1 VRLKLAVLLSL
12 LPLLGLS
19 ACPTGHPPASG
30 PAITGEPSSQTVT
43 APAGATFTVTATG
56 AAPLAYTWQS
66 APSGSASFTAIAG
79 AANASSYTTGAT
91 SSGETG
97 TQFRVVV
104 NNSVGPAVTS
114 SVATLTVNAPG
125 TGPPSITTQ
134 PTNQTVTA
142 GQTATFTVTA
152 TGASPLS
159 YQWQSAP
166 SGSSTYTN
174 VGAASA
180 TASLAVANTTVAMSG
195 SSYRVVVTNGVSPSA
210 TSDAATLT
218 VNAVAPS
225 SVTVLTYHNDVGR
238 TGQNLTETTL
248 TTSNVNSTNFGL
260 LGSISV
266 DGPVDGEPLYVG
278 NLTLSG
284 GTHNTLFVVT
294 ENDSVYAFDAD
305 TLAQLWKVSVV
316 GTNETPSNEVD
327 QCDQVTPTIGI
338 TSTPVIDL
346 SAGPHGTIFVVGM
359 TLDSGGNYHQRLH
372 ALDLTTGAERTDIA
386 SPTTIQATSA
396 GQTFNPEDYEE
407 RVGLLLLNGA
417 IYLGWT
423 SHCDSG
429 SYQAWVMGYS
439 ESTLQQTS
447 VINLTPKGNGGGI
460 WQSGDGL
467 AADSSGN
474 IYFLDGNGS
483 FDSTPGAL
491 QANGDYG
498 NAFMK
503 LSTTGGAL
511 AVADFFATYDTVQNS
526 NQDLDLGS
534 GGALVLPD
542 VEDASGTTWHLAV
555 GAGKHDASLGEPVI
569 FLVNRDSM
577 GKFNASNDSA
587 VYQEL
592 TSALE
597 GGTGV
602 FAMPAYFNNTVYYGA
617 VDDNLKAFSLVNA
630 KLVSPAG
637 SESAISFGY
646 PGTTPSVSAN
656 GSSNGIIW
664 AVENNSVGVLHAYD
678 ATNLSN
684 ELYNS
689 NQAGTRDNFQDNK
702 FITPMIANGKVYV
715 GTPTS
720 VAVFGLLPSS
730 TKLMRRARA
739 AHPRQNR
746 LPAHTAPRPGSSTP
760 GY

>member
-1 VRLKLAVLLSL
+1 LRLKLAVLLSL
-12 LPLLGLS
+12 IPLLGLS
-19 ACPTGHPPASG
+19 ACPTGHPPVTAPEITMQ
-30 PAITGEPSSQTVT
+30 PANQTVT
-43 APAGATFTVTATG
+43 APATATFSVTATG
-56 AAPLAYTWQS
+56 TDPLTYTWES
-66 APSGSASFTAIAG
+66 APSGSAAFAAISG
-79 AANASSYTTGAT
+79 AANSSSYTTSAT
-91 SSGETG
+91 SAGQSG

-104 NNSVGPAVTS
+104 SNGASPAATS
-114 SVATLTVNAPG
+114 NAATLTVNAPAG
-125 TGPPSITTQ
+125 TAPSITAQ

-142 GQTATFTVTA
+142 GGTATFTVTA
-152 TGASPLS
+152 TGTAPLS

-174 VGAASA
+174 VGSASA
-180 TASLAVANTTVAMSG
+180 TPSLAVTNTTVGMSG
-195 SSYRVVVTNGVSPSA
+195 STFRVVVSNGVNPAA
-210 TSDAATLT
+210 TSNAATLT
-218 VNAVAPS
+218 VNAVTPS
-225 SVTVLTYHNDVGR
+225 GVTVLTYHNDAGR

-266 DGPVDGEPLYVG
+266 DGPVDAEPLYVG
-278 NLTLSG
+278 NLTLQG

-305 TLAQLWKVSVV
+305 SFTQLWKKSVV
-316 GTNETPSNEVD
+316 GSNETPSNEVD
-327 QCDQVTPTIGI
+327 NCDQVTPSIGI

-346 SAGPHGTIFVVGM
+346 SAGPNGTIFVVGM
-359 TLDSGGNYHQRLH
+359 TKNSSGTYFQRLH
-372 ALDLTTGAERTDIA
+372 ALDITTGAERTDIT
-386 SPTTIQATSA
+386 SPTTIQATYS

-407 RVGLLLLNGA
+407 RVGLLLVNGG

-423 SHCDSG
+423 SHCDVG

-439 ESTLQQTS
+439 ESNLQQTS
-447 VINLTPKGNGGGI
+447 AIDLTPNGNGGGI
-460 WQSGDGL
+460 WQAGDGL
-467 AADSSGN
+467 AADSSGY

-483 FDSTPGAL
+483 FDSTQGAL

-498 NAFMK
+498 NAFIK
-503 LSTTGGAL
+503 LSTGGGTL
-511 AVADFFATYDTVQNS
+511 AVADFFATFDTVQNS

-542 VEDASGTTWHLAV
+542 IKDNSGTTWHLAI
-555 GAGKHDASLGEPVI
+555 GAGKHDVNSGEPVI
-569 FLVNRDSM
+569 FLVNRDAM
-577 GKFNASNDSA
+577 GKFNASNDNA
-587 VYQEL
+587 IYQEL

-597 GGTGV
+597 GNTGV
-602 FAMPAYFNNTVYYGA
+602 FAMPAYFNSTVFYGA
-617 VDDNLKAFSLVNA
+617 VDDNLKAFSIVNA

-637 SESAISFGY
+637 SASSASFEY

-656 GSSNGIIW
+656 GSSNAIIW
-664 AVENNSVGVLHAYD
+664 AVENASGGVLHAYD

-689 NQAGTRDNFQDNK
+689 NQAGARDNFQDNK

-715 GTPTS
+715 GTPNS
-720 VAVFGLLPSS
+720 VAVFGLFPSS
-730 TKLMRRARA
+730 AKLLRKSHA
-739 AHPRQNR
+739 AHPRQNP
-746 LPAHTAPRPGSSTP
+746 LPARVAPHPGSSTP